1 MSVQALSA
9 ALSKRIDALGLSCP
23 QRFILF
29 LLANWANEDDMTWPS
44 VKTLTAKTGLS
55 ERGVQVAVAAL
66 IKLSLIERIARQE
79 PGERQK
85 SNFYQLTFVE
95 DAPTPAPGA
104 PIPPQEVH
112 PIPAPGAPLTSLDT
126 KLDTTDAD
134 ASGGRARDIAFDR
147 LKAGWTRVS
156 PGRLAPQLAAAAFA
170 AVVER
175 FDPDRVAAAGERY
188 LAEDP
193 DIKRLGTAQSL
204 DRWLSAGRFEPWLPP
219 VGEAAVSAPR
229 LAKRWDGPAAIRD
242 AVVDLAGE
250 AFAGSYL
257 DPACW
262 DGERQAVL
270 AATGVAVDALRRFRT
285 ALEPLGVAAIEKRS
299 NQQRGER

>member
-1 MSVQALSA
+1 MSVQALST
-9 ALSKRIDALGLSCP
+9 ALHKRIDALGLTCA
-23 QRFILF
+23 QRFILV
-29 LLANWANEDDMTWPS
+29 LLANWADEEALSYPS
-44 VKTLTAKTGLS
+44 VRTLMAKTGLS
-55 ERGVQVAVAAL
+55 DRGVQGAIGQL
-66 IKLSLIERIARQE
+66 IKLGLVERIARQAE
-79 PGERQK
+79 GERQR
-85 SNFYQLTFVE
+85 SNFYRLTFVE
-95 DAPTPAPGA
+95 ETATPELSS
-104 PIPPQEVH
+104 PIPPKSVH
-112 PIPAPGAPLTSLDT
+112 PTPELSSPLTSLDT

-134 ASGGRARDIAFDR
+134 ASGERARDIAFDR

-257 DPACW
+257 DPAGW
-262 DGERQAVL
+262 DGQRQAVL